1 MTSDAGS
8 PIMQLFQRTLKDMY
22 SAEQLLPHTLGELR
36 KSCMSAE
43 LSLLLLDARTI
54 TNDHLARLEHIFKIT
69 ETPMEKGSCGM
80 LEDIDHEI
88 SKLRQEK
95 NNDVHFRELALIGT
109 THQLLHY
116 KIAGYGNLSRI
127 SRKYGYTEA
136 ADLLTAS
143 RQEEEELDMKLNA
156 MAEEMMREQKDQ
168 KN

>member
-1 MTSDAGS
+1 MKAASPS

-43 LSLLLLDARTI
+43 LSRLLLDERTV

-80 LEDIDHEI
+80 LEDIDQEI
-88 SKLRQEK
+88 SKIRREK
-95 NNDVHFRELALIGT
+95 NHDVHFRELALIGAA
-109 THQLLHY
+109 HQLLHY
-116 KIAGYGNLSRI
+116 KITGYGNLSRI
-127 SRKYGYTEA
+127 ARKYGYTEA

-143 RQEEEELDMKLNA
+143 RQEEQELDMKLNV
-156 MAEEMMREQKDQ
+156 MAEEMMREEK
-168 KN
+168 K